1 MNNLLVRLSHIFAQI
16 LFSIITPFLL
26 IPWIAQLSI
35 TRLFVAFCFGRLYGN
50 RYQKIIDSFQGRYS
64 LPMAKGLAKAKEIA
78 GDKISVALDC
88 GTGTGFVTKQAAFEF
103 PYTNFIAVDILHA
116 MLKQAQENCKDIAT
130 PVFHV
135 QADSFA
141 LPFADRSVDLL
152 LIQNTIPCFLEFA
165 RVCRPG
171 GTIIYVDTSAGWI
184 TNLAIWLVD
193 RQKIFET
200 VMGEQVD
207 LGFYVLAKKSV
218 GFPTAVHQNN

>member
-103 PYTNFIAVDILHA
+103 SYTTFIAVDILHA
-116 MLKQAQENCKDIAT
+116 MLKR
-130 PVFHV
+130 VF
-135 QADSFA
+135 
-141 LPFADRSVDLL
+141 R
-152 LIQNTIPCFLEFA
+152 C
-165 RVCRPG
+165 
-171 GTIIYVDTSAGWI
+171 
-184 TNLAIWLVD
+184 
-193 RQKIFET
+193 
-200 VMGEQVD
+200 
-207 LGFYVLAKKSV
+207 
-218 GFPTAVHQNN
+218 